1 MQARFHAD
9 ADFFVIPIT
18 GNTGV
23 SLLKSLR
30 YVEQNWPH
38 FNATVVA
45 DTARG
50 PTPSC
55 LPRARTRSGSAPP
68 LRCVTS
74 CPPAATTV
82 VLPNRSTCC
91 PI

>member
-1 MQARFHAD
+1 MLLSLGIRSLLSKSLPSAADMQARFHAD

-38 FNATVVA
+38 FNATVAA

-50 PTPSC
+50 PTPSSPSC
-55 LPRARTRSGSAPP
+55 FASGPD
-68 LRCVTS
+68 LD
-74 CPPAATTV
+74 
-82 VLPNRSTCC
+82 
-91 PI
+91 